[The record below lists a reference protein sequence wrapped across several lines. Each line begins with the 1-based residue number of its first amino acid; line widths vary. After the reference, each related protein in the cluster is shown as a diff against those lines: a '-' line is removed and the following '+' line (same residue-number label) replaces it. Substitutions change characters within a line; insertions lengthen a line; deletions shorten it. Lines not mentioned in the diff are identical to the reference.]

1 MALSPVSTSFTAQ
14 PNGSA
19 FGINAYGPDFIEV
32 NGARFNSSL
41 LVRSDVGPAE
51 LHGLSAESLQA
62 RHMEMLVQWGP
73 EIVLVGTGSRQK
85 FLSPAVM
92 APMLS
97 QRIGV
102 ECMTLAAACRTF
114 NLLASEGRKTA
125 AFLLFDRLAAIAPVA
140 EPALIT
146 SLHKD

>member
-41 LVRSDVGPAE
+41 LVRSDVGPVE

-73 EIVLVGTGSRQK
+73 EIVLVGTGS
-85 FLSPAVM
+85 PAIL
-92 APMLS
+92 P
-97 QRIGV
+97 
-102 ECMTLAAACRTF
+102 
-114 NLLASEGRKTA
+114 TA
-125 AFLLFDRLAAIAPVA
+125 D
-140 EPALIT
+140 PALIS